1 MVLVLLCW
9 LEVDRG
15 RKQADQLSRPW
26 ASSSSS
32 SSQWCQ
38 TSRQLADTAAAA
50 AAAVM
55 VGCLKL
61 LLPAIALLAALGE
74 KEEREEEEEEKEEDL
89 NSGSKL
95 ESHLVTRDFDVSSE
109 AQLILALLLVI
120 LSHNKLC

>member
-1 MVLVLLCW
+1 
-9 LEVDRG
+9 
-15 RKQADQLSRPW
+15 
-26 ASSSSS
+26 
-32 SSQWCQ
+32 
-38 TSRQLADTAAAA
+38 
-50 AAAVM
+50 M

-74 KEEREEEEEEKEEDL
+74 KEEREEEEKEEDL